1 MYALNHRAGRTAT
14 EALKILWQDGFFV
27 DWKKKSSIDGILDK
41 RGNHFS
47 DAELGMAL
55 MRAKHLTRRG
65 KPGSY
70 EYIQKYPFVLEN
82 SALVLVTPA
91 RKV

>member
-1 MYALNHRAGRTAT
+1 MDGLNRRAGRTAT
-14 EALKILWQDGFFV
+14 EGLRILWEEGFFLN
-27 DWKKKSSIDGILDK
+27 WKKKSSIDETLDT

-65 KPGSY
+65 KRGSY
-70 EYIQKYPFVLEN
+70 EYIQRYPYVLE
-82 SALVLVTPA
+82 SSPTVAGTA
-91 RKV
+91 GKK